1 MEELKQYI
9 RSVPD
14 FPKPGIN
21 FYDITTLIQNGIGFA
36 KAVDAMEKYARS
48 RDCQKIV
55 AVEARGLIFGGAIAD
70 RLGIGLVPA
79 RKPGKLPYKT
89 IAEEYALE
97 YGTDRLH
104 LHEDAINKDERVV
117 IVDDLLATGGTID
130 AVGRLVERLGGNVV
144 GVSTVIELSFLP
156 WRKKLSRYDVNYLIS
171 YDSE

>member
-21 FYDITTLIQNGIGFA
+21 FYDITTLIQSGVGFA

-70 RLGIGLVPA
+70 RLGVGLVPA

-89 IAEEYALE
+89 IHEVYALE
-97 YGTDRLH
+97 YGTDKLFM
-104 LHEDAINKDERVV
+104 HEDAISKGERVI

-130 AVGRLVERLGGNVV
+130 AVGKLVERLGGVV
-144 GVSTVIELSFLP
+144 AGVSAVISLSFLP
-156 WRKKLSRYDVNYLIS
+156 WPEKLMRYDVNYLIS